1 MSAIETVGMIG
12 GFVSCSAI
20 LPQIYKSY
28 RLQATKDLSW
38 TMFGVFY
45 VGVFMNLIF
54 GFMISHPAV
63 YLTAMYSLITN
74 SFLLSLKI
82 YYDVL
87 MPRQSISQTGFV
99 LSDIRIHEQN
109 PSHQRDSPNLPLS
122 VQPMVYR
129 VNAPS

>member
-1 MSAIETVGMIG
+1 MSAIETVGIVG

-28 RLQATKDLSW
+28 RLKATKDLSW
-38 TMFGVFY
+38 SMFGVFY
-45 VGVFMNLIF
+45 IGVFMNMIF

-63 YLTAMYSLITN
+63 YLTAIYSLMTN
-74 SFLLSLKI
+74 SLLLWLKI

-87 MPRQSISQTGFV
+87 MSSPSISQIDFE

-109 PSHQRDSPNLPLS
+109 PSHQTDSPNLPLS
-122 VQPMVYR
+122 IQPMVYR
-129 VNAPS
+129 VNGPS